1 MKSKSKTLATAFIVL
16 TLSACANMSA
26 EKVARLSVAVSE
38 ADMIPVKNPI
48 AVQTIEVYD
57 KAQKKRI
64 EADVLALESKTIR
77 RRLTSTRTFISVE
90 KRDSSGGFSY
100 VGAGGKVSK
109 GTYRVTFDYTNY
121 MNRDIDI
128 NETTTAIGRVGVG
141 LRVTATLD
149 TSSKEVDV
157 SGLLPIGLAAK
168 DNKVSGQ
175 IEYYV
180 YGMSNDK
187 ISVAAPSPKTLDLSS
202 IQEAFEASAKTKVM
216 FNLDETVLEPYLI
229 GLAKVDSKDAQ
240 EVSKI
245 ATEKLSK
252 KAQP

>member
-1 MKSKSKTLATAFIVL
+1 MIRNTIRLITVGLMITLA
-16 TLSACANMSA
+16 SCANMPKNA
-26 EKVARLSVAVSE
+26 ALVSVAISE
-38 ADMIPVKNPI
+38 ADMIPVKNPMP
-48 AVQTIEVYD
+48 VQTIEVYD
-57 KAQKKRI
+57 KIQKKRV
-64 EADVLALESKTIR
+64 EADVLSLDSKTIR
-77 RRLTSTRTFISVE
+77 NRLTSTRTFISVE
-90 KRDSSGGFSY
+90 KQNSNGEFNY

-109 GTYRVTFDYTNY
+109 GTYKVTFDYTNY
-121 MNRDIDI
+121 MNRNIDIDD
-128 NETTTAIGRVGVG
+128 NTTAIARIGVG

-216 FNLDETVLEPYLI
+216 FNLDETSLEPYII
-229 GLAKVDSKDAQ
+229 GLAQVESKDAKKAS
-240 EVSKI
+240 EI

-252 KAQP
+252 KPQ

>member
-1 MKSKSKTLATAFIVL
+1 MKRKLELIVTACIAI
-16 TLSACANMSA
+16 TLSACAGLTANKTA
-26 EKVARLSVAVSE
+26 FLSVAVSE
-38 ADMIPVKNPI
+38 ADMIPVKNPMP
-48 AVQTIEVYD
+48 VQTIEIYD
-57 KAQKKRI
+57 DAQKKRL
-64 EADVLALESKTIR
+64 EADVLSLESKVIR

-90 KRDSSGGFSY
+90 KRDSSGEFSY

-109 GTYRVTFDYTNY
+109 GSYRVTFDYANY
-121 MNRDIDI
+121 MNREIEIDE
-128 NETTTAIGRVGVG
+128 NTTAIGRVGVG

-149 TSSKEVDV
+149 TSSNEVDV

-229 GLAKVDSKDAQ
+229 GLAKVESKDA
-240 EVSKI
+240 EKASEI

-252 KAQP
+252 KSQQ